1 MDIQAIS
8 AIAITLGMGTVI
20 TKIVFDWLKNRP
32 SSSTGKEEK
41 IIICSLDR
49 TGATAQIANTNK
61 TVGEIRT
68 SLINIDNKLTSG
80 IKIAERNTEHYE
92 EFIISLAT
100 LQNVSANVL
109 KAVEATN
116 GRLEKQ
122 TDQLIKIASK
132 L

>member
-1 MDIQAIS
+1 MDPNTIS
-8 AIAITLGMGTVI
+8 AIALSLGMGTI
-20 TKIVFDWLKNRP
+20 ISKIVFDWLKNRP
-32 SSSTGKEEK
+32 SNPQEKQEK
-41 IIICSLDR
+41 IIICSLDKS
-49 TGATAQIANTNK
+49 GATTQIASTQEE
-61 TVGEIRT
+61 VGEIKEFLV
-68 SLINIDNKLTSG
+68 SMDNKITGG

-116 GRLEKQ
+116 GRMEKQ
-122 TDQLIKIASK
+122 TEQLIKLTSK